1 MLSSLR
7 RKATQTVIRST
18 STQNV
23 NNSPVW
29 AWNEWDPLEE
39 VIVGRAEN
47 AICPPLTHEIKANT
61 YQYWWDY
68 YTENGGKPF
77 GGVEDRFS
85 IFTFI
90 EFFFALKSFKTLLEA
105 H

>member
-1 MLSSLR
+1 MGFRYLKNPCRAS
-7 RKATQTVIRST
+7 

-47 AICPPLTHEIKANT
+47 AICPPLTHEVKANT

-77 GGVEDRFS
+77 GGVEDRLS
-85 IFTFI
+85 I
-90 EFFFALKSFKTLLEA
+90 
-105 H
+105 